1 MIMTAEIT
9 MYPFHEEFK
18 SRIKAYIR
26 KLAASE
32 NLKVTTYPTCTVL
45 IGEYDPVMDVLK
57 ESIAWSHAE
66 LGKSVFITKFLPGY
80 EAD

>member
-9 MYPFHEEFK
+9 MYPFNEEFK
-18 SRIKAYIR
+18 PPIKAYIK
-26 KLAASE
+26 KLAANE
-32 NLKVTTYPTCTVL
+32 RLNVTTYPTCTVMVGDFDL
-45 IGEYDPVMDVLK
+45 IMDAIR

>member
-9 MYPFHEEFK
+9 MYPFHEEFRPK
-18 SRIKAYIR
+18 IKAYIKR
-26 KLAASE
+26 LAASDD
-32 NLKVTTYPTCTVL
+32 LKITTYPTCTVL
-45 IGEYDPVMDVLK
+45 IGEYDTVMDVLK

>member
-9 MYPFHEEFK
+9 MYPFNEDFK
-18 SRIKAYIR
+18 PKIKAYIK

-32 NLKVTTYPTCTVL
+32 GLKITTYPTCTVL
-45 IGEYDPVMDVLK
+45 IGDYDDIMDVVK

-66 LGKSVFITKFLPGY
+66 LGKSVFLTKFLPGY

>member
-9 MYPFHEEFK
+9 MYPFNEDFRPK
-18 SRIKAYIR
+18 IKAYIK

-32 NLKVTTYPTCTVL
+32 RLKITTYPTCTVL
-45 IGEYDPVMDVLK
+45 IGDYDDIMDVVK